1 MEDEL
6 PDYDCDDSDMEWIE
20 KYNKT
25 NPNNSIKT
33 VEFEKMIDTIEK
45 GCGSR
50 IEVYNKTMVF
60 MIFIDVDE

>member
-1 MEDEL
+1 
-6 PDYDCDDSDMEWIE
+6 MEWIE